1 MSKDNQN
8 LKLRRIQADYQLF
21 KLKSAITLLLGN
33 KAPSCDDWQ
42 VLKGKTLLPRQ
53 QQVKARIASGLG
65 GAV

>member
-8 LKLRRIQADYQLF
+8 LKLHRIQASDQLF

-33 KAPSCDDWQ
+33 KAPSRDNWQ
-42 VLKGKTLLPRQ
+42 VLNGKTLLPRQ
-53 QQVKARIASGLG
+53 QQVKARIASELG